1 MRAACTSAVATRKK
15 LVIVADDNPA
25 MRWLVRWVLSGV
37 VDEIV
42 EAPDGRA
49 LFWELVRSSYSYDAR
64 DVTLVTDLCMPVY
77 NGLDILA
84 TYDELDFHPA
94 TIVITSYPDP
104 KVSFEVERAGAI
116 LVPKPFTTTEFR
128 RMVEHVWK

>member
-1 MRAACTSAVATRKK
+1 VPERKK

-25 MRWLVRWVLSGV
+25 MRWLVRWMLSDI
-37 VDEIV
+37 VDEII
-42 EAPDGRA
+42 EAPDGRT
-49 LFWELVRSSYSYDAR
+49 LFWEILRCSYSRDQR
-64 DVTLVTDLCMPVY
+64 DVTLITDLCMPIY
-77 NGLDILA
+77 NGMDILA
-84 TYDELDFHPA
+84 TFDELDFHPS

-104 KVSFEVERAGAI
+104 KVSSEVERAGAI